1 MSSPTDCSFPDNCSF
16 PNNSSVPNDYSIPS
30 EFSVQ
35 LSSCFEGYS
44 NPRLYPSILGGDEW
58 NSTTWSYPLPRQE
71 VASLPPS
78 HEGNPSSRTSPTIGF
93 CRPVA
98 MKVSRAAQNLQP
110 ASPDRASHRSTTQ
123 IDPNTRLIQPKEASS
138 TNSHPG
144 PSSSRKRIRFALDTD
159 EGTPPIKT
167 VKTSSNTN
175 ASDPAQKATVSV
187 EELCDS

>member
-1 MSSPTDCSFPDNCSF
+1 MSSPTDWSFPDDYSF
-16 PNNSSVPNDYSIPS
+16 PNNYSVPS
-30 EFSVQ
+30 ELLIQ
-35 LSSCFEGYS
+35 QRSCFERYS
-44 NPRLYPSILGGDEW
+44 NSRLYPSILGGDEW

-78 HEGNPSSRTSPTIGF
+78 YEGTSSSRKSPTIGF

-98 MKVSRAAQNLQP
+98 QKVSRAAQHLQP
-110 ASPDRASHRSTTQ
+110 APSNGASHRSIRQT
-123 IDPNTRLIQPKEASS
+123 DPNTRLIQPKEASS

-167 VKTSSNTN
+167 VKTSSKTI
-175 ASDPAQKATVSV
+175 ASDPAQKAAVSV